1 MATNEF
7 DIIGTLDTKQIQQ
20 GAKKIEQGFKNLG
33 NKIDDNAQRVNK
45 FGNAIKTVAKAS
57 VALFAIDKIV
67 EFGRK
72 VVDTRG
78 EMQRY
83 SAVLENTLGNAQAAA
98 AAQEL
103 ITKEAAK
110 SNFSVRELT
119 GSYVKLANQGLL
131 ATSDQLVKLQD
142 LANSTGKGF
151 DQLAEAIIDAQTGEF
166 ERLKEFGIR
175 ASKQGDQVE
184 FAFKGVKT
192 QVDFTSDSIQAY
204 LIGLGEVEGVTGSTA
219 AISKTFEGRISNLGD
234 QFLTFLNKT
243 GQKLEPFINLLITG
257 LSKGLDILSTALNS
271 TISGLVATI
280 NYFIT
285 LYNESTIFRQSI
297 QILKQTFVSFFELLK
312 TGFDQIINGFSTLG
326 SIISLVLSGEFEKV
340 GAVFTSFTEN
350 SIERWATFGTE
361 AANAFGEAFE
371 VDMRS
376 QVEQVVLGT
385 GEVIKSATFDYQ
397 SFLNKQSENRKKRD
411 EADAKKRKKIA
422 LGEAKLQKD
431 IRTTNQLAEAKS
443 AREGLAIVLKAE
455 TSEAVAGLISSIL
468 KTVPFP
474 FNLLVAAGA
483 QGLVNGLFRN
493 IQGFQDGGIIG
504 GNSFSGDR
512 TPILANAG
520 ERVLNIPQQEFVVG
534 SQRRLQQQM
543 AMMAKNQQELL
554 EIIQE
559 NQSSGDSIEITTNA
573 LASDYVDIYNQGV
586 QDQNLARLTSG

>member
-33 NKIDDNAQRVNK
+33 NKIDNNSQKVNK
-45 FGNAIKTVAKAS
+45 FGNTIKAVAKAS
-57 VALFAIDKIV
+57 VALFAIDKVI
-67 EFGRK
+67 EFGRR
-72 VVDTRG
+72 VTETRG
-78 EMQRY
+78 EMQKY
-83 SAVLENTLGNAQAAA
+83 AAVLENTLGNAQAAA

-103 ITKEAAK
+103 ITKEAAS

-119 GSYVKLANQGLL
+119 SSYVKLANQGLV
-131 ATSDQLVKLQD
+131 ATSEQLVKLQD
-142 LANSTGKGF
+142 LANSTGKSF
-151 DQLAEAIIDAQTGEF
+151 DQLSEAIIDAQTGEF

-192 QVDFTSDSIQAY
+192 QVDFTSEAIQKY
-204 LIGLGEVEGVTGSTA
+204 LIGLGDIEGVTGATA

-234 QFLTFLNKT
+234 QLLTFLNDT
-243 GQKLEPFINLLITG
+243 GKKLEPFLELLING
-257 LSKGLDILSTALNS
+257 LSGGLNILSTVLNS
-271 TISGLVATI
+271 TIDGIVAVI

-285 LYNESTIFRQSI
+285 LYNESLTFRQAI
-297 QILKQTFVSFFELLK
+297 NVLKQVFVSFFELLK

-326 SIISLVLSGEFEKV
+326 SIIRLVLSGEFEKV
-340 GAVFTSFTEN
+340 GEVFTKFSEN
-350 SIERWATFGTE
+350 SIERWKTFGTE
-361 AANAFGEAFE
+361 AAKAFGGAME
-371 VDMRS
+371 VTMRD
-376 QVEQVVLGT
+376 QVEKVVLGT
-385 GEVIKSATFDYQ
+385 SEVVKQSTFDLQ
-397 SFLNKQSENRKKRD
+397 AFIAAQNKARAEQGKK
-411 EADAKKRKKIA
+411 DAEKRKK
-422 LGEAKLQKD
+422 LTLEEAKLQKN
-431 IRTTNQLAEAKS
+431 IRTTNQLAEASS

-455 TSEAVAGLISSIL
+455 SQEAVAGLISSIL

-483 QGLVNGLFRN
+483 QGLVNGLFKN

-534 SQRRLQQQM
+534 SQRRLAEQM
-543 AMMAKNQQELL
+543 AMLAKNQQELL
-554 EIIQE
+554 ATIQE
-559 NQSSGDSIEITTNA
+559 NQETNIVLNTTNV
-573 LASDYVDIYNQGV
+573 ASDYVDVFDRGV
-586 QDQNLARLTSG
+586 NTNKALEM

>member
-1 MATNEF
+1 MAANEF

-98 AAQEL
+98 AAQAL

-192 QVDFTSDSIQAY
+192 QVDFTSDSIQKY
-204 LIGLGEVEGVTGSTA
+204 LIGLGDIEGVTGSTA

-234 QFLTFLNKT
+234 QFLTFLNDT
-243 GQKLEPFINLLITG
+243 GKKLEPFINLLITG

-297 QILKQTFVSFFELLK
+297 QILKQTFVSLFELLK

-326 SIISLVLSGEFEKV
+326 SIISLVLSGEFDKV
-340 GAVFTSFTEN
+340 GEVFTNFTEN
-350 SIERWATFGTE
+350 SVERWSTFGTE
-361 AANAFGEAFE
+361 AAAAFGEAFE

-376 QVEQVVLGT
+376 QVDKVVFGT

-397 SFLNKQSENRKKRD
+397 AFLDKQSEKRKKRD
-411 EADAKKRKKIA
+411 EADAKKRKAIA

-483 QGLVNGLFRN
+483 QGLVNGLFKN

-534 SQRRLQQQM
+534 SQRRLAEQM
-543 AMMAKNQQELL
+543 AMMSKNQQELL
-554 EIIQE
+554 EVLQE
-559 NQSSGDSIEITTNA
+559 NQDTNIVLNTTNV
-573 LASDYVDIYNQGV
+573 ASDYVDVFDRGV
-586 QDQNLARLTSG
+586 NTNKALEM